1 MDSITTHLNMLI
13 QLALADNNMAE
24 SESNMIYMI
33 GKANKI
39 KEEEIRQMMDDHMH
53 KNPVKIEF
61 QVLTEEQRFEYLYNV
76 VQLMKIDSEVYLSE
90 IRYCEKMAEKL
101 GYNKGVV
108 KEISSKIYA
117 DPAITSDRGVLM
129 EMAQKYRK

>member
-1 MDSITTHLNMLI
+1 MLI

-24 SESNMIYMI
+24 SESSMIYMI

-39 KEEEIRQMMDDHMH
+39 KEAEIDQMIDDHLH
-53 KNPVKIEF
+53 KNPVKVEF
-61 QVLTEEQRFEYLYNV
+61 QVLTDEQRFEYLYNV

-101 GYNKGVV
+101 GYQKGVV

-117 DPAITSDRGVLM
+117 DPAITSDRSVLM
-129 EMAQKYRK
+129 EMASKFRS